1 MSGARQEMGDYG
13 EMTGVRKA
21 AILLTILD
29 EGAATAIFRHLP
41 EDDVQ
46 RVAREISHLGQ
57 IPTAISQQVLE
68 EYRQMSQARNYLTE
82 GGRETAYRL
91 LTQALGETGA
101 KGMLHQLMRVDE
113 LDAGRAESLQ
123 KVDPK
128 HLARLLEGEHPQ
140 TVALVLGHLEPR
152 QASAVLTNLPR
163 LTRAESVRRL
173 AKLRQFSPAIAERI
187 STAVQ
192 RRLRSFGEINKRT
205 YSGFQNVAAL
215 MNSVD
220 AETSREILESIE
232 AQDAKLAGSIREL
245 MFTFEDFLAVDD
257 VQLRELSGAIDKKVL
272 AVALKGASPEVREHF
287 FKTMSGRA
295 VEMMKEDIDSLG
307 PMKGKDVNKAQSEM
321 IGLAR
326 QLEEQGKM
334 TLRSDGGDAYV

>member
-1 MSGARQEMGDYG
+1 MSVTLDYG
-13 EMTGVRKA
+13 ALKGVQKA
-21 AILLTILD
+21 AILLTVLD
-29 EGAATAIFRHLP
+29 DEAASAIFRHLP
-41 EDDVQ
+41 EDDLQ
-46 RVAREISHLGQ
+46 RVAREISNLGRV
-57 IPTAISQQVLE
+57 PTNVSQMVLE
-68 EYRQMSQARNYLTE
+68 EYQRMTAARDYLSE
-82 GGRETAYRL
+82 GGHETAHRL
-91 LTQALGETGA
+91 LVKALGESGA
-101 KGMLHQLMRVDE
+101 KSMLHQLMRVDE
-113 LDAGRAESLQ
+113 LNAGRAESLQ

-152 QASAVLTNLPR
+152 QASAVLTHLP
-163 LTRAESVRRL
+163 LAIRAESVRRL
-173 AKLRQFSPAIAERI
+173 ANLRQFSPAIAERI

-192 RRLRSFGEINKRT
+192 RRLRSFGDVNKRT

-220 AETSREILESIE
+220 GETSREILEIIE

-245 MFTFEDFLAVDD
+245 MFTFEDFLRVDD
-257 VQLRELSGAIDKKVL
+257 VQLRELSGAADKKVM

-287 FKTMSGRA
+287 FRTMSGRA

-307 PMKGKDVNKAQSEM
+307 PMKSKDVGKAQSDL
-321 IGLAR
+321 IGTAR
-326 QLEEQGKM
+326 RLEEEGKL

>member
-1 MSGARQEMGDYG
+1 MSAVADYAKL
-13 EMTGVRKA
+13 TGVQKA
-21 AILLTILD
+21 AILLTMLD
-29 EGAATAIFRHLP
+29 DAAASAIFRHLP
-41 EDDVQ
+41 EGDVQ
-46 RVAREISHLGQ
+46 RVAREISHLGRV
-57 IPTAISQQVLE
+57 PTEISQQVLQ
-68 EYRQMSQARNYLTE
+68 EYRLMSDARDYRTE

-91 LTQALGETGA
+91 LTKALGETGA
-101 KGMLHQLMRVDE
+101 KSMLHQLMRGDE

-152 QASAVLTNLPR
+152 QASAVLTHLPR
-163 LTRAESVRRL
+163 STRAESVRRL
-173 AKLRQFSPAIAERI
+173 ANLRQFSPAIAERI

-192 RRLRSFGEINKRT
+192 RRLRSFGDVNKRT

-215 MNSVD
+215 MNSID
-220 AETSREILESIE
+220 TETSREILESIE
-232 AQDAKLAGSIREL
+232 AQDAKLASSIREL
-245 MFTFEDFLAVDD
+245 MFTFEDFLRVDD

-272 AVALKGASPEVREHF
+272 AVALKGASPDVRDHF
-287 FKTMSGRA
+287 FRTMSARA

-307 PMKGKDVNKAQSEM
+307 PMKSKDVGKAQADM
-321 IGLAR
+321 ISLAR
-326 QLEEQGKM
+326 QLEEEGKM